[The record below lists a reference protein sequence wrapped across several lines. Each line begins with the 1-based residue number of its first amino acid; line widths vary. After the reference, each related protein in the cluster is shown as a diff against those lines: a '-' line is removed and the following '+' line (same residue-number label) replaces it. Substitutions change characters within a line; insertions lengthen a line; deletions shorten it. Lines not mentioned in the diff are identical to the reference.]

1 MDDDIMAANRAE
13 ECYKPVVSHP
23 FDELSSTLAKIGEN
37 TCSRPKQFA
46 AAHVHLNSQVHWEIS
61 VLKDD
66 NNESVRSS
74 S

>member
-1 MDDDIMAANRAE
+1 
-13 ECYKPVVSHP
+13 VFHP

-37 TCSRPKQFA
+37 TCTPTKQFA

-61 VLKDD
+61 VLKDA
-66 NNESVRSS
+66 NNESDRSS